1 MLAISRYPALQNY
14 GYYILASL
22 AACDCLYGIQSI
34 LAEGDIWWA
43 AGYAHAHRC
52 SLWKAFMEELDAY
65 LSSCSFL
72 HLLAVAMEK
81 YVAILHPMAY
91 PRLLTARRLAA
102 GVAATWLLAGAYAGV
117 VVVVGSA
124 PCVLFPG
131 TGGGHQEMTAVAIF
145 AVPGVALFV
154 LYYLIWKAAAAQS
167 PAPAVWAVVYIL
179 LYANSA
185 CNPIVYALRI
195 TRFRN
200 AFRLILTR
208 STSRSL
214 D

>member
-22 AACDCLYGIQSI
+22 AACDCLYGIQFV
-34 LAEGDIWWA
+34 LTEGEIWWA

-52 SLWKAFMEELDAY
+52 SLWKAFMALLDAY

-102 GVAATWLLAGAYAGV
+102 GVAATWLLAGAYVGV
-117 VVVVGSA
+117 IVVGSA
-124 PCVLFPG
+124 PCALFSG
-131 TGGGHQEMTAVAIF
+131 KGGVHHVMKAVAIYV
-145 AVPGVALFV
+145 VPGVALFA
-154 LYYLIWKAAAAQS
+154 LYYLIWRAM
-167 PAPAVWAVVYIL
+167 
-179 LYANSA
+179 
-185 CNPIVYALRI
+185 AL
-195 TRFRN
+195 
-200 AFRLILTR
+200 
-208 STSRSL
+208 
-214 D
+214 